1 MHRRWSV
8 FFKFDSECRTICTKF
23 LHVFVREQKQQ
34 VWICFENDAFN
45 VTEAD
50 VEHLFERFYRKDR
63 ARTQE
68 GTGLGLTVAK
78 QLAEAMEAKLTAELI
93 REPGGGKGEI
103 IPKLR
108 FTLEMKKVEK
118 FMQKE

>member
-1 MHRRWSV
+1 
-8 FFKFDSECRTICTKF
+8 
-23 LHVFVREQKQQ
+23 
-34 VWICFENDAFN
+34 
-45 VTEAD
+45 
-50 VEHLFERFYRKDR
+50 
-63 ARTQE
+63 
-68 GTGLGLTVAK
+68 
-78 QLAEAMEAKLTAELI
+78 MEAKLTAELI